1 VGEFAS
7 QHRAAQPSPPPAG
20 AAAGGE
26 PFLAADVGGT
36 HARIGLVA
44 ATPDSRRPVSVL
56 HYHRY
61 RCADWPDLGSML
73 RDFLA
78 QLAGGDHAA
87 PAAHPRRCVVAS
99 AGVVLDGVIVN
110 ENLPWPVAID
120 ALRDATGLRELEV
133 INDFEAVAWA
143 TQFLADEDTL
153 PVIEPAQRPARGPVL
168 VMGPGTGLG
177 SAVLLPRAGHA
188 QVLPTEAG
196 QISLAPGNAREGEI
210 LRLLAR
216 ERLHVSYED
225 VLSGPGLLNLY
236 RALCEL
242 RDEPAVLAT
251 PAEITGAALT
261 SHDGAARETLS
272 VFCGLLGS
280 FAGDLAMLYGACG
293 GVFLAGGILPQIQG
307 FLRTSSFAERFHNKG
322 VMRAFLQKIP
332 VRLIEHGQLGVMGA
346 ASWFLDERLKQGS
359 TPPH

>member
-7 QHRAAQPSPPPAG
+7 QHQAAQPSPPPG
-20 AAAGGE
+20 VTSSGE

-36 HARIGLVA
+36 HARIGLVT
-44 ATPDSRRPVSVL
+44 ATLDGDHPVSVL

-61 RCADWPDLGSML
+61 HCADWPDLGSML
-73 RDFLA
+73 CDFMT
-78 QLAGGDHAA
+78 QLTGTGHALLKE
-87 PAAHPRRCVVAS
+87 RVQRCVVAS
-99 AGVVLDGVIVN
+99 AGMVLDGVIVN
-110 ENLPWPVAID
+110 ENLPWPVAIG
-120 ALRDATGLRELEV
+120 ALRAATGLKELEV

-143 TQFLADEDTL
+143 TQFLAASDTL
-153 PVIEPAQRPARGPVL
+153 PVIEPTQRPEHGPVL

-196 QISLAPGNAREGEI
+196 QISLAPGNAREGEV

-236 RALCEL
+236 HALCEL
-242 RDEPAVLAT
+242 RDEPVTLMT

-261 SHDGAARETLS
+261 SHDSAARETLS

-280 FAGDLAMLYGACG
+280 FAGDLAMLYGASG

-307 FLRTSSFAERFHNKG
+307 FLRTSSFAERFLNKG

-332 VRLIEHGQLGVMGA
+332 VRLIEHGQLGVIGA
-346 ASWFLDERLKQGS
+346 ASWFLDERQGGHA